1 MMKKTAVILTLLV
14 ALPAAAQQARQPS
27 KSSSPECVVRQGELP
42 KIWEGQAFAIDGD
55 TIGGIGLKPPI
66 RLWGI
71 QAPELRDVAN
81 VESTAGMRARA
92 ALEDMLA
99 RADHRVTCRVAH
111 FDGACN
117 LVAQCTVTA
126 EMPTGTAPAPHDPA
140 LRLVEDGLA
149 YGFHLE
155 DALTW
160 DREASARYAHF
171 EGISRQ
177 ARKGLWPQ
185 WLGEPEPVTP
195 ATK

>member
-1 MMKKTAVILTLLV
+1 MKKTAVALTLLV
-14 ALPAAAQQARQPS
+14 ALPAAAQQTRQPS
-27 KSSSPECVVRQGELP
+27 KSSPPECVVRQGELP
-42 KIWEGQAFAIDGD
+42 KTWEGQAFAIDGD

-71 QAPELRDVAN
+71 QAPELRDAAI
-81 VESTAGMRARA
+81 VESVPGMRARA

-99 RADHRVTCRVAH
+99 RADHHVTCKVAA
-111 FDGACN
+111 FDRACN
-117 LVAQCTVTA
+117 LVAQCTVIA
-126 EMPTGTAPAPHDPA
+126 EIPTGSAPAPHDPA

-155 DALTW
+155 DALPW

-171 EGISRQ
+171 EAISRQ

-185 WLGEPEPVTP
+185 WLGEPEAVTP
-195 ATK
+195 PAK